1 MESQEGW
8 VSLRAEAGSAIAEKY
23 KKAPSQH
30 WCAFPLPV
38 FNSGLCLRC
47 LSHVEAAM
55 LISSSLGPPASV
67 SWSDS
72 VCHGIDSM
80 GMSKVKAHFSDS

>member
-8 VSLRAEAGSAIAEKY
+8 VSLRAEAGSAIAEK
-23 KKAPSQH
+23 KKAPSQY
-30 WCAFPLPV
+30 WCAFPLHV

-72 VCHGIDSM
+72 VCHGIDSV
-80 GMSKVKAHFSDS
+80 GMSKVKAHFSDN